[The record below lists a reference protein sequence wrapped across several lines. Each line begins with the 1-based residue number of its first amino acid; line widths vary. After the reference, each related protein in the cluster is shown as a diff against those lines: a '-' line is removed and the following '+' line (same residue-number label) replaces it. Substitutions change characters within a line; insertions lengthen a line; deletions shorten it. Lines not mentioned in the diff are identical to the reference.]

1 MQIDP
6 RQFELRDRLRRRY
19 SAQLTPEQ
27 RIQQLDALLEECS
40 ELLAQNPE
48 AMARFWRRNLK
59 KRAVRRDPTRTP

>member
-6 RQFELRDRLRRRY
+6 RQFAVRDRLRRRR

-27 RIQQLDALLEECS
+27 RMEQLDALLAECS
-40 ELLAQNPE
+40 QMLAENPE

-59 KRAVRRDPTRTP
+59 KRAVRRDAT